1 MRDFHDS
8 VKLLDLIEG
17 VNTWRKT
24 TMKAEDAAFN
34 DGGQR
39 QVIEQACEILPNI
52 GISVLSQALIIK
64 SIDLGD
70 LLTLV
75 ITSQDGNSVWVSNF
89 ESDEKS
95 HGLNRVV
102 TSIDV
107 ISHEKVVVIRQSTT
121 NFE

>member
-52 GISVLSQALIIK
+52 GISVLSQAFIIK

>member
-75 ITSQDGNSVWVSNF
+75 ITSQDGNSVWVPNF

>member
-52 GISVLSQALIIK
+52 GISVLSQAFIIK

-75 ITSQDGNSVWVSNF
+75 ITSQDGNSVWISNF

>member
-52 GISVLSQALIIK
+52 GISVLSQAFIIK

-75 ITSQDGNSVWVSNF
+75 ITSQDGNSVRVSNF

>member
-75 ITSQDGNSVWVSNF
+75 ITSQDGNSVRVSNF

>member
-1 MRDFHDS
+1 
-8 VKLLDLIEG
+8 
-17 VNTWRKT
+17 
-24 TMKAEDAAFN
+24 MKAEDAAFN

-52 GISVLSQALIIK
+52 GISVLSQAFIIK